1 MEFKIKE
8 FYISK
13 WRIFK
18 LNLSCDCC
26 VMGECVYIKIVFMVI
41 FMKKKLY
48 KVNRWNIK
56 MWINYVEN
64 SEK

>member
-26 VMGECVYIKIVFMVI
+26 VMGECVYKNSFYGDFYEEEIV
-41 FMKKKLY
+41 
-48 KVNRWNIK
+48 
-56 MWINYVEN
+56 
-64 SEK
+64 